1 MTGTVLLGNAKDAA
15 KTLPDNYFQC
25 IITSPP
31 YFGHRIYT
39 ENDPNE
45 IGRETNVNNYVHHL
59 VDVFSS
65 LRSKLRDDGLLWL
78 NMGDTYRDKALLGV
92 PWRLAIALQ
101 DNGWILRSDVI
112 WHKSNAMP
120 SSVKDRPTVDH
131 EYVFMFSKNGSYYYN
146 ADAIREPH
154 ITFSEKSKT
163 RGGRKHFGVRNGTP
177 EKGKNGG
184 NPNLH
189 NGRWDQ
195 AFHPNGRNKRTVW
208 EIPLGKFRDA
218 HFAVFPEKLVEIC
231 MLASTQTNDYILDP
245 FCGSG
250 TTGVVAA
257 KHDRNFIGIELVEK
271 YQKMAQK
278 RIDEMVVQNKL
289 FKKMC
294 KELSV
299 PFSDVDELQS
309 ISVHATIS
317 APLNSCSASV

>member
-1 MTGTVLLGNAKDAA
+1 MSGKVILGNAKEVIA
-15 KTLPDNYFQC
+15 TFQDNYFQC

-39 ENDPNE
+39 KDDPNE
-45 IGRETNVNNYVHHL
+45 IGRESSVDDYIKHL
-59 VDVFSS
+59 VEVFTS

-78 NMGDTYRDKALLGV
+78 NLGDTYREKILLGV
-92 PWRLAIALQ
+92 PWRVAIVLQ
-101 DNGWILRSDVI
+101 NTGWILRSDVI
-112 WHKSNAMP
+112 WYKPNAMP

-131 EYVFMFSKNGSYYYN
+131 EYIFMFSKNGKYFYN

-154 ITFSEKSKT
+154 ITFSEKSRT

-231 MLASTQTNDYILDP
+231 IFASTQINDYILDP

-250 TTGVVAA
+250 IAGIVAI
-257 KHDRNFIGIELVEK
+257 KHNRNFCGIELVEK
-271 YQKMAQK
+271 YQKMAQE
-278 RIDEMVVQNKL
+278 RINNTTIQNVL
-289 FKKMC
+289 
-294 KELSV
+294 L
-299 PFSDVDELQS
+299 
-309 ISVHATIS
+309 
-317 APLNSCSASV
+317 